1 MTAENNSQSS
11 SVDGGI
17 AAAVAAAEEA
27 VKHHDESEEDSKI
40 RKRKE
45 RLEQN
50 RIRYVATS
58 TIFTELNKRALCFW
72 CRMDATMGLW

>member
-1 MTAENNSQSS
+1 VFEEITMTAETNSQSS

-27 VKHHDESEEDSKI
+27 VKHHDENDEDAKV

-50 RIRYVATS
+50 RIRYVPSS
-58 TIFTELNKRALCFW
+58 TIFTVPGAFMFL
-72 CRMDATMGLW
+72 MV